1 MQQTMRQLQLASL
14 FVFETMQCI
23 INIRWNRLNQI
34 IFHSPTDLMIRS
46 LSCSS
51 SSSSDTVYFFP
62 MQLSRFA
69 LAATVQQQQ
78 TTFLPNPG
86 QGANFEVAQI
96 DRRFTRFHSE
106 MNKQVRTQVGVV
118 LLLTLSQLQ
127 SWKLVN
133 SIVILLFVFCFVC
146 WFVYYYYQ
154 TTLVVQDVVQ
164 VCVVNER
171 RYLAANVVQ
180 FFTFSQT
187 CPAQFFFRYFS
198 PFFLFFF

>member
-1 MQQTMRQLQLASL
+1 MKACMQQTMRQRQLASL

-34 IFHSPTDLMIRS
+34 IFHSPTDLMILS
-46 LSCSS
+46 LSSSSSSS

-106 MNKQVRTQVGVV
+106 MNKQVRKQVGVV

-133 SIVILLFVFCFVC
+133 SI
-146 WFVYYYYQ
+146 
-154 TTLVVQDVVQ
+154 
-164 VCVVNER
+164 
-171 RYLAANVVQ
+171 
-180 FFTFSQT
+180 
-187 CPAQFFFRYFS
+187 
-198 PFFLFFF
+198 